1 MEAKQQQDRE
11 AFIAYWKDHGT
22 SKEGRRV
29 LLFYLFYLGGLA
41 VYAFIVPWIDSAG
54 WFWLPLFGAVG
65 YLILVPYLV
74 IRRVHRKFAH
84 FIRCPN
90 CGDWFGQDASG
101 AYFGPN
107 PKFRGIIE
115 TGRCSKC
122 GEQIL
127 ADP

>member
-1 MEAKQQQDRE
+1 MVATQQPDRK
-11 AFIAYWKDHGT
+11 AFIAYWKDYGT
-22 SKEGRRV
+22 FTWRMFWFYI
-29 LLFYLFYLGGLA
+29 LFLAGLA
-41 VYAFIVPWIDSAG
+41 VYSFVVSRIDFG
-54 WFWLPLFGAVG
+54 EWFGLPLFGAAA
-65 YLILVPYLV
+65 YLIFVPYFV
-74 IRRVHRKFAH
+74 IRRVHRKFAR

-122 GEQIL
+122 GQQIL